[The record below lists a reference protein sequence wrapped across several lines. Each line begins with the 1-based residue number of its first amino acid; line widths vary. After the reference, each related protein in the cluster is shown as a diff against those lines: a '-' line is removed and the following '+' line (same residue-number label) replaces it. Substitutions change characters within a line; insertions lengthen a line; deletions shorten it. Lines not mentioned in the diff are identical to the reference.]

1 MTMNLHAA
9 SAPIFGRMLGNLDHC
24 LGKADAHAR
33 ARGAD
38 SADHLALRL
47 APDMLPL
54 AAQVRI
60 AADIARMAMAR
71 LADVEMP
78 RYADD
83 ETTIEG
89 LRQRLQSSW
98 QWVAQ
103 VDAQAVNAAAE
114 REIVLPQRGA
124 EPLRLDG
131 CSLLQRWALP
141 NFFFHVTTAYALL
154 RHAGVDLG
162 KADYLGVL
170 GTPQVSAGPNAS
182 R

>member
-9 SAPIFGRMLGNLDHC
+9 SAPIFGHMLGSLDHC
-24 LGKADAHAR
+24 LGKAQAFAQ
-33 ARGAD
+33 GQGVD
-38 SADHLALRL
+38 SADYLALRL

-78 RYADD
+78 RHADD
-83 ETTIEG
+83 ETTIER
-89 LRQRLQSSW
+89 LRQRVHSSQ
-98 QWVAQ
+98 QWVAE
-103 VDAQAVNAAAE
+103 VDAQAVNAAAD

-162 KADYLGVL
+162 KADYLRL
-170 GTPQVSAGPNAS
+170 
-182 R
+182 